1 VFQYKEEFMTRPPR
15 DKTVRQ
21 NQLIKDLE
29 KEMENNMKS
38 VIAALRLGMVY
49 RNAERLEDAEI
60 AFKYGLE
67 LDPLSFEIRLNL
79 STLYFQMG
87 RLDDGIKQSEE
98 ALNIRPEST
107 EAMANIGAA
116 LIHLQRWKEAADYF
130 NRALEIKPEMI
141 TALANL
147 VTVNVELDDLENAI
161 AAGEKAISLAPK
173 FGVAH
178 NNLAV
183 AYYYHGDYDLARDHL
198 EQARKLGYK
207 VASQFEDMVSAKIAS
222 KREGG

>member
-1 VFQYKEEFMTRPPR
+1 MTRPPR
-15 DKTVRQ
+15 DNSTRQ

-29 KEMENNMKS
+29 KEMENNRKS

-49 RNAERLEDAEI
+49 HNAERLEDAEI
-60 AFKYGLE
+60 VFEYGLK

-87 RLDDGIKQSEE
+87 RLDDGINESKE
-98 ALNIRPEST
+98 ALKIRPEST

-116 LIHLQRWKEAADYF
+116 YIHTQRWKDAAEYF
-130 NRALEIKPEMI
+130 NKALEIKPEMI
-141 TALANL
+141 TVLANL
-147 VTVNVELDDLENAI
+147 VTVNMELDDLDSAI
-161 AAGEKAISLAPK
+161 AAGKKVVSLAPK

-183 AYYYHGDYDLARDHL
+183 AYYYHGDYDLSLDHL
-198 EQARKLGYK
+198 EKARKIGYE
-207 VASQFEDMVSAKIAS
+207 VSPQFVEMVSAKAES

>member
-1 VFQYKEEFMTRPPR
+1 MTRPER
-15 DKTVRQ
+15 DGSTRR

-29 KEMENNMKS
+29 KEMENNLKS

-49 RNAERLEDAEI
+49 QNAERLEDAEI
-60 AFKYGLE
+60 AFNYGLK

-79 STLYFQMG
+79 STLYFRMG
-87 RLDDGIKQSEE
+87 RLEDGINESKEV
-98 ALNIRPEST
+98 LKIRPEST
-107 EAMANIGAA
+107 EAMSNIGAA
-116 LIHLQRWKEAADYF
+116 YIHMQRWEDAAEYF
-130 NRALEIKPEMI
+130 NKAIEVKPEMI

-147 VTVNVELDDLENAI
+147 VTVNVELDKLESAI
-161 AAGEKAISLAPK
+161 AAGEKAVSLAPK

-183 AYYYHGDYDLARDHL
+183 AYHYHGDYDLSLDHL
-198 EQARKLGYK
+198 EKAKKIGYA
-207 VASQFEDMVSAKIAS
+207 VSPQFEEMVSAKAES